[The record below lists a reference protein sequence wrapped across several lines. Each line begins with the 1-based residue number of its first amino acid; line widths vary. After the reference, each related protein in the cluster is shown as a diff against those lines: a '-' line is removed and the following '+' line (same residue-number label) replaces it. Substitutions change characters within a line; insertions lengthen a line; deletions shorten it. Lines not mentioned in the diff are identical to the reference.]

1 MDNDE
6 HIDFS
11 HAVRFQIPQF
21 IYSAAPL
28 LAPGGGAEVLP
39 GGLHSQA
46 SWVGNNLF
54 SGQKY
59 IPEDQH
65 VYAFNSQART
75 AHDHANGPF
84 SYPNDEPTQQSQL
97 ASSAPFDFDEY
108 TNDTTS
114 ALSLSHTHQ
123 APTPPSHLNP
133 DLSAFFSTSG
143 VLANPPSL
151 LVQQHPQ
158 NQQQQP
164 HILSAPSPCGLPVYS
179 ASGFDLLSVLARVA
193 TRPNPHVV
201 LGPVDLTC
209 SFVVVDVRRYDHPIV
224 YCSPQ
229 FCALTGYEEH
239 EVLGRNCRFLQAPG
253 GLVQKGEE
261 RRFTDGVAVAQLR
274 KSLIAN
280 KECQASIVNYK
291 KDRQAFINMVTII
304 PVFEGDGNGQRDAIY
319 HVGFQV
325 DLTRQPGAILEK
337 VRDGSYAMDFA
348 LRGPTSTFQLTYPTI
363 DGLRQVQKSEHRK
376 TTAAIPPPVMS
387 KDLKKLL
394 ADPAFVRSFPIT
406 TCTTVP
412 PPLSS
417 SSSALSLEDTQL
429 GSNSLLSLILLE
441 ASPDF
446 IHVVSLKGTF
456 LYVSPSVR
464 RVLGYEPSELVGGS
478 ISDLTHPEDVVPLM
492 RELKESSATA
502 VNVNSTSAGGGMIAD
517 TTSGSGAAAQATP
530 RSVDLLFRARTKPGV
545 YVWVE
550 CRGRLHVEP
559 GKGRKAI
566 ILSGRAKEMTKLTWG
581 DMVRWGRGLTKKL
594 SAPLNG
600 EVTKEDEV
608 EYSQEFWGMMHGESF
623 TVHGMTF
630 LSAAVD
636 VKHILG
642 YTPTEMVGMNL
653 GGTLADGDV
662 ERVEQELAARGICLS
677 TIGSRYQQ
685 QYRHQH
691 SGTVKAVNIRCQM
704 KRKDDGLIQ
713 VDLIIYRSPRDPLV
727 DALPTTTT
735 KNTISPS
742 PLVYR
747 IKLVDPSA
755 YLQSS
760 SSSSAASLSSN
771 NDLNLAHPL
780 EENMF
785 QDLETSRNSSWQ
797 YELQQLRFANQRLE
811 EEIKTLEGTIAAQEK
826 AKAGDKPQPQA
837 KQNTSR
843 KVGGTQQQR
852 RDSHSRTRGKEYYQQ
867 PPVEHQEHHVR
878 DYATMRPLQIQ
889 PHISHIP
896 QRPATPGP
904 YDLSSSQPHPLAMT
918 YANIQ
923 APIPS
928 LSSVPLEWSSP
939 PVPMY
944 IPNGGQ
950 SRQGERTNHGLR
962 TTGTGAIKRSWNSL
976 AP

>member
-1 MDNDE
+1 M
-6 HIDFS
+6 
-11 HAVRFQIPQF
+11 
-21 IYSAAPL
+21 
-28 LAPGGGAEVLP
+28 
-39 GGLHSQA
+39 
-46 SWVGNNLF
+46 
-54 SGQKY
+54 
-59 IPEDQH
+59 
-65 VYAFNSQART
+65 T
-75 AHDHANGPF
+75 HDHSDGPF
-84 SYPNDEPTQQSQL
+84 SYPNDELTRQSQP
-97 ASSAPFDFDEY
+97 ASSVPFDFDEC

-114 ALSLSHTHQ
+114 TLSLSHTQ
-123 APTPPSHLNP
+123 QPTTPSHLNP
-133 DLSAFFSTSG
+133 DLSVFFSTSS

-151 LVQQHPQ
+151 FVQQ
-158 NQQQQP
+158 NQQHQP
-164 HILSAPSPCGLPVYS
+164 NLLCAPSPCGLPVYS
-179 ASGFDLLSVLARVA
+179 ASGFDLLSILARVA

-261 RRFTDGVAVAQLR
+261 RRFTDNVAVAQLR
-274 KSLIAN
+274 KSLVAN

-291 KDRQAFINMVTII
+291 KDRQAFINMLTVI
-304 PVFEGDGNGQRDAIY
+304 PIFEGDEDGQRDVIY

-325 DLTRQPGAILEK
+325 DLTRQPGVILEK

-348 LRGPTSTFQLTYPTI
+348 LRGPTPMLQLTQPTA
-363 DGLRQVQKSEHRK
+363 DGLRLGQKSEHRK
-376 TTAAIPPPVMS
+376 TTAAISPPTMS

-412 PPLSS
+412 LPLPS

-502 VNVNSTSAGGGMIAD
+502 VNINSTSAGGGMIAD

-530 RSVDLLFRARTKPGV
+530 RSVDLLFRARTKAGV

-566 ILSGRAKEMTKLTWG
+566 ILSGRAKEMTKLSWG
-581 DMVRWGRGLTKKL
+581 DMIRWGGGLTKRL

-600 EVTKEDEV
+600 EVTKELAFDEM
-608 EYSQEFWGMMHGESF
+608 EYTQEFWGMMHGESF

-636 VKHILG
+636 VRHILG
-642 YTPTEMVGMNL
+642 WTSTEMVGMNL
-653 GGTLADGDV
+653 GGMLVDGDV

-691 SGTVKAVNIRCQM
+691 SGTVKAVNIQCQM
-704 KRKDDGLIQ
+704 KRKDDTLIQ
-713 VDLIIYRSPRDPLV
+713 VELVIYRSPRDPLV

-747 IKLVDPSA
+747 IKSVDPSA
-755 YLQSS
+755 YLQLS
-760 SSSSAASLSSN
+760 SSSSATPLSSSSN
-771 NDLNLAHPL
+771 LNLVHPL
-780 EENMF
+780 EENIF

-826 AKAGDKPQPQA
+826 AKAGDKSQSQA
-837 KQNTSR
+837 KPNTSR
-843 KVGGTQQQR
+843 KVVTLQQR
-852 RDSHSRTRGKEYYQQ
+852 RDSHSRTRVKEYHQQ
-867 PPVEHQEHHVR
+867 PSVDHQEHRIR
-878 DYATMRPLQIQ
+878 DYATMRPLQL
-889 PHISHIP
+889 HTP
-896 QRPATPGP
+896 QRPTTPGP
-904 YDLSSSQPHPLAMT
+904 YDLSSSHPHPHAMT
-918 YANIQ
+918 YSNVQ
-923 APIPS
+923 APIAAM
-928 LSSVPLEWSSP
+928 SSVPLEWSSP
-939 PVPMY
+939 PLPLY

-950 SRQGERTNHGLR
+950 SRQGEHTNHRLR

-976 AP
+976 AQ

>member
-1 MDNDE
+1 
-6 HIDFS
+6 
-11 HAVRFQIPQF
+11 
-21 IYSAAPL
+21 
-28 LAPGGGAEVLP
+28 
-39 GGLHSQA
+39 
-46 SWVGNNLF
+46 
-54 SGQKY
+54 
-59 IPEDQH
+59 
-65 VYAFNSQART
+65 
-75 AHDHANGPF
+75 
-84 SYPNDEPTQQSQL
+84 
-97 ASSAPFDFDEY
+97 
-108 TNDTTS
+108 
-114 ALSLSHTHQ
+114 
-123 APTPPSHLNP
+123 
-133 DLSAFFSTSG
+133 
-143 VLANPPSL
+143 
-151 LVQQHPQ
+151 
-158 NQQQQP
+158 
-164 HILSAPSPCGLPVYS
+164 
-179 ASGFDLLSVLARVA
+179 
-193 TRPNPHVV
+193 
-201 LGPVDLTC
+201 
-209 SFVVVDVRRYDHPIV
+209 V

-261 RRFTDGVAVAQLR
+261 RRFTDDVAVAQLR
-274 KSLIAN
+274 KSLVAN

-291 KDRQAFINMVTII
+291 KDKQAFINMLTVI
-304 PVFEGDGNGQRDAIY
+304 PIFEGDGDGQRDVIY

-325 DLTRQPGAILEK
+325 DLTRQPGVILEK
-337 VRDGSYAMDFA
+337 VRNGSYAMDFA
-348 LRGPTSTFQLTYPTI
+348 LRGPTPMVQLTYPTT
-363 DGLRQVQKSEHRK
+363 DGLRQGQKSEHRK
-376 TTAAIPPPVMS
+376 TTAAIPPPAMS

-412 PPLSS
+412 LPLSS
-417 SSSALSLEDTQL
+417 SSSLSLEDTQL

-478 ISDLTHPEDVVPLM
+478 ISDFTHPEDVVPLM

-502 VNVNSTSAGGGMIAD
+502 VNINSISAGGGIIAD
-517 TTSGSGAAAQATP
+517 TTSGSGAAAQAIP
-530 RSVDLLFRARTKPGV
+530 RSVDLLFRARTKAGV

-566 ILSGRAKEMTKLTWG
+566 ILSGRAKEMTKLSWG
-581 DMVRWGRGLTKKL
+581 DMIRWGGGLTKKL

-600 EVTKEDEV
+600 EVTKELAFEEV
-608 EYSQEFWGMMHGESF
+608 EYTQDFWGMMHGESF

-636 VKHILG
+636 VRHILG
-642 YTPTEMVGMNL
+642 WTSAEMVGMNL
-653 GGTLADGDV
+653 GDILVDGDV

-677 TIGSRYQQ
+677 RIGSRYQQ

-691 SGTVKAVNIRCQM
+691 SGTVKAVNLQCQM
-704 KRKDDGLIQ
+704 KRKDGTLIQ
-713 VDLIIYRSPRDPLV
+713 VELTIYRSPRDPLV

-760 SSSSAASLSSN
+760 SSSATPLSSS
-771 NDLNLAHPL
+771 NDLNLVHPL
-780 EENMF
+780 EENIF

-826 AKAGDKPQPQA
+826 AKAGDKPQSQA

-843 KVGGTQQQR
+843 KVGTQQQR
-852 RDSHSRTRGKEYYQQ
+852 RDSRGKEYHQQ
-867 PPVEHQEHHVR
+867 PSVDHQEHHIR
-878 DYATMRPLQIQ
+878 DYATMRPLQ
-889 PHISHIP
+889 PHTP
-896 QRPATPGP
+896 QRPRTPGP
-904 YDLSSSQPHPLAMT
+904 YDLSSSHPHPHAMA
-918 YANIQ
+918 YSNVQ
-923 APIPS
+923 APIPAM
-928 LSSVPLEWSSP
+928 SSVPLEWSSP
-939 PVPMY
+939 PLPLY

-950 SRQGERTNHGLR
+950 SRQDERTNHRLR
-962 TTGTGAIKRSWNSL
+962 TTATGAIKRSWHSL
-976 AP
+976 AQ